1 MTCNNSFS
9 ILFSSLVLDWSAVAG
24 GHLDPRG
31 HGGLVQPQAKLV
43 HPHPLRLGTE
53 LGKLGRPL
61 TKLFLIETLSVYLHF
76 FTANIQIIFRL
87 QQDLILDNW
96 A

>member
-61 TKLFLIETLSVYLHF
+61 TKLFLIETPAPFSLFAF
-76 FTANIQIIFRL
+76 FYSKYT
-87 QQDLILDNW
+87 DNF
-96 A
+96 